1 MARYAL
7 AWAIAAALGAATT
20 AAQKIDL
27 DLTTATR
34 PVPSAETG
42 GEHERTVSVGGGQSS
57 HQNAAAPVRVRLL
70 HMPPKCEVG
79 DPIVFDVELQNV
91 SRDTLTLPW
100 SLDPA
105 NQGRS
110 DSPLVFPIMRLALR
124 LSRPDVP
131 EAVDGGDALY
141 GNPSDPFTIRALAPQ
156 ERVVIRGSAV
166 CNTINHRDERL
177 SRRGAHAFRIYA
189 VVSMGHSATTFGR
202 SIESNSFPVEITYS
216 DHVP

>member
-1 MARYAL
+1 MARFAL
-7 AWAIAAALGAATT
+7 ALAIAATFGAATT
-20 AAQKIDL
+20 TAQKVDL
-27 DLTTATR
+27 DLTTAAR
-34 PVPSAETG
+34 PIPAAETG
-42 GEHERTVSVGGGQSS
+42 GEQERTVSIGGGRSS
-57 HQNAAAPVRVRLL
+57 HQSAPALRMRLL
-70 HMPPKCEVG
+70 HAPPKCEVG

-91 SRDTLTLPW
+91 SRDTVMLPW

-110 DSPLVFPIMRLALR
+110 DSPLAFPIMRLALR

-141 GNPSDPFTIRALAPQ
+141 GNPSDAFTMRTLAPQ

-177 SRRGAHAFRIYA
+177 SRRGAHAFRVYA
-189 VVSMGHSATTFGR
+189 VVSMGQSDTTFGR
-202 SIESNSFPVEITYS
+202 SIESNAFPIEIVY
-216 DHVP
+216 PEP